1 VREPACAAPGEGPA
15 VEDAMDKLRIE
26 ANKGVSKIQLE
37 GVPDRPGIAAEIF
50 GALGATGVNVELVVT
65 TGGTRGLADI
75 CLAVSRAEAGHVRD
89 LLEEIRRS
97 VTAKE
102 IREFNDVALVSVVG
116 PNLSKVPGIAG
127 RMFKVLSGKGINIE
141 VVSTSLSSVTCMI
154 PLPRTEEAVA
164 ALEGEFV
171 DEMC

>member
-1 VREPACAAPGEGPA
+1 
-15 VEDAMDKLRIE
+15 MDKLRIE

-37 GVPDRPGIAAEIF
+37 GVADRPGIAAEIF
-50 GALGATGVNVELVVT
+50 GALGATGINVELVVT

-97 VTAKE
+97 VPAKE

-116 PNLSKVPGIAG
+116 HNLSKVPGIAG
-127 RMFKVLSGKGINIE
+127 RMFKVLSGRGINIE

-171 DEMC
+171 DEMR